1 MKKIKAIVKLI
12 LNAGQATPTPPI
24 GPVLGQYGINL
35 LNFCKDYN
43 AKTSK
48 FIGTIIPVKMFIYDD
63 RSYNFIL
70 KTSPT
75 SKLILKY
82 LNLKKGSS
90 NPKKDFI
97 GTITYLQI
105 EEIAKLKLNDLNT
118 NNLENAIQ
126 IVIGTIKNMGIQ
138 IIK

>member
-12 LNAGQATPTPPI
+12 LNAGQATPVPPI
-24 GPVLGQYGINL
+24 GPILGQYGINL

-43 AKTSK
+43 SKTSK
-48 FIGTIIPVKMFIYDD
+48 FIGTVIPIKMFIYDD

-97 GTITYLQI
+97 GTITNLQI
-105 EEIAKLKLNDLNT
+105 KEIAKLKLNDLNT
-118 NNLENAIQ
+118 NNLENAIS
-126 IVIGTIKNMGIQ
+126 IIIGTLKNMGIQ